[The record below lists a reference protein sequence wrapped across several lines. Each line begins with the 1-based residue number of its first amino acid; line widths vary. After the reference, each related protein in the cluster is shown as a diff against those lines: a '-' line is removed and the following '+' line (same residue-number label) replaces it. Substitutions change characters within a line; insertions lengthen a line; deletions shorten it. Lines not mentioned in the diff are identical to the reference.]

1 MLKSNGLSIGVTG
14 VADGSAGFCAG
25 LFFVYQPRKVA
36 RAASAAGAGFVITG
50 AVAVSPAFTACDEML
65 LVLPGQ
71 FVVVLNFT
79 MQDGAEALRT
89 TRVQALLAQLLVQ
102 ERKQA
107 DFILKGKSVLKTV
120 PHQQKWFTQNARF

>member
-1 MLKSNGLSIGVTG
+1 MGDPRYLPKLRLMSKSCIFDFERYILPNKGCLLPAAKKANQRNPYCRHFLTYRK
-14 VADGSAGFCAG
+14 
-25 LFFVYQPRKVA
+25 FFVYQPRKVA

-89 TRVQALLAQLLVQ
+89 TRKPTLLP
-102 ERKQA
+102 RPY
-107 DFILKGKSVLKTV
+107 G
-120 PHQQKWFTQNARF
+120 